1 MFNRGVAVTAAAA
14 LLGVALVALPATADA
29 VAPRGGHYAQST
41 NNIVVATFDVAG
53 GTVRRFWHSDDC
65 ASYSVPVPPMRIG
78 ANGAFSFSGT
88 GIKNGILH
96 EYTVKVSGHALSRTV
111 IAGTM
116 TYQKTSGNG
125 PACKTTTKFRA
136 KRTGPART

>member
-1 MFNRGVAVTAAAA
+1 MFNRGAAILAAAA
-14 LLGVALVALPATADA
+14 LLGVALVALPATAGA

-41 NNIVVATFDVAG
+41 NNIVVVTFDLAG
-53 GTVRRFWHSDDC
+53 GRVRRFWHSDDC
-65 ASYSVPVPPMRIG
+65 ARYSVPVPPMRVG
-78 ANGAFSFSGT
+78 ADGAFSFKGT
-88 GIKNGILH
+88 GIENGILH
-96 EYTVKVSGHALSRTV
+96 EYTVRVSGHALSRTV

-136 KRTGPART
+136 RRTGPART